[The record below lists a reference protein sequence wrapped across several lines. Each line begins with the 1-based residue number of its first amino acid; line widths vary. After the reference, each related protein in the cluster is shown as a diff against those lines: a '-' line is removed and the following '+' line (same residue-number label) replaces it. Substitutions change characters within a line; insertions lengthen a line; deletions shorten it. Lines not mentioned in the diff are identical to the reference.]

1 MNRGCLQVFDESGES
16 GCPFVFVFWVDRGS
30 VPFMDKYSA
39 KKTYRSWSSLMD
51 FPVSS
56 MLEIWV
62 LANTSGMIS
71 RYMFWLQRS
80 RSKWPV
86 SRSR

>member
-1 MNRGCLQVFDESGES
+1 MNGGCLQVFDESGES

-39 KKTYRSWSSLMD
+39 KKTYRSCISLTD
-51 FPVSS
+51 LLVSS
-56 MLEIWV
+56 MPEVQV
-62 LANTSGMIS
+62 LANTSGVIS

-80 RSKWPV
+80 WSKWPV